1 MQEPFPQRKEYL
13 RKSKTPNF
21 SLGST
26 RLKNAMAD
34 FKVLCLKTLTHF
46 VSKSNVLLGGWL
58 DNLDFLCNFLKF
70 CV

>member
-1 MQEPFPQRKEYL
+1 
-13 RKSKTPNF
+13 
-21 SLGST
+21 
-26 RLKNAMAD
+26 MAD

-46 VSKSNVLLGGWL
+46 VPKSNVLLGGWL

>member
-1 MQEPFPQRKEYL
+1 
-13 RKSKTPNF
+13 
-21 SLGST
+21 
-26 RLKNAMAD
+26 MAD